1 MAIVIKEITVKT
13 TIVRNSA
20 PSALSKETVAQLKR
34 EILSELNFIRLKQ
47 NNKRKER

>member
-20 PSALSKETVAQLKR
+20 PPAFSKETVERLKR

>member
-1 MAIVIKEITVKT
+1 MAIVIKEISVKT

-20 PSALSKETVAQLKR
+20 SPALSREAVEKLKR
-34 EILSELNFIRLKQ
+34 EIINELSFIRLKQ

>member
-1 MAIVIKEITVKT
+1 MTIIIKEITVKT

-20 PSALSKETVAQLKR
+20 PPALSKETVVQLKR
-34 EILSELNFIRLKQ
+34 EILSELDFIRLKQ